1 MSQARGL
8 SCDPLEDVVDEA
20 VHDGHGLPGDTSV
33 GVNLLE
39 NLVDV
44 DAIALLPAAL
54 LLLVAL
60 GDVLLSLAGL
70 LRSFPRR
77 FRCHF

>member
-44 DAIALLPAAL
+44 DAIALLPAR
-54 LLLVAL
+54 VFF
-60 GDVLLSLAGL
+60 LSPLEM
-70 LRSFPRR
+70 F
-77 FRCHF
+77 F